1 MRAWVLGIA
10 LATGALWLALVR
22 PATGAVI
29 AMKMTGLAVSPAE
42 EVAELETP
50 CRAALSRS
58 RLLPP
63 SPWRRAGLSRSRR
76 GDRGAH

>member
-1 MRAWVLGIA
+1 MLGWVLGIA

-29 AMKMTGLAVSPAE
+29 VMNITNLAVSPAE

-50 CRAALSRS
+50 SI
-58 RLLPP
+58 
-63 SPWRRAGLSRSRR
+63 W
-76 GDRGAH
+76 